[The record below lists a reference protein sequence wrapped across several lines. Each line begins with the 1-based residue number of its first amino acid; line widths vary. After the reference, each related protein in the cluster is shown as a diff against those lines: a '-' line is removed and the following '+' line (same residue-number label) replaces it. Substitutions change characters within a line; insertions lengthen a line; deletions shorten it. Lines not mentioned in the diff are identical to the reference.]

1 MFKDFTNSCLALL
14 FIAIS
19 LLSCKQESEGR
30 VLAEAYGQKLY
41 LEDIQDALAEDM
53 SFEDSV
59 FVLREFINSWVGR
72 QVVLHESELA
82 LTESE
87 RNKEEELK
95 AYKEDLIVYETLNK
109 LASEKMDSTF
119 EEQELLSYYEDNLQ
133 EFVLS
138 ENIIKLSFVKLPQ
151 SLEDLDQLWSDF
163 RDEKVDMKEFARMAM
178 ENGGNYFID
187 SSSWVYFD
195 DILKEIP
202 INTYNQEHFLN
213 NNKNIRIKE
222 GQWAYFV
229 KIIDFRI
236 KNYFLIR
243 GTLIRIIKLN
253 AFCLFLNISK
263 YGNFMN
269 VLNRN
274 LIRRNKFE
282 LC

>member
-41 LEDIQDALAEDM
+41 LEDIQDALVEDM

-59 FVLREFINSWVGR
+59 FVLREFINSWVSR

-87 RNKEEELK
+87 RNKEAELK

-109 LASEKMDSTF
+109 LASEKMDSIF

-151 SLEDLDQLWSDF
+151 SLEDLDQLWADF

-236 KNYFLIR
+236 KSGNSPFEMER
-243 GTLIRIIKLN
+243 ERITKILSVKRQQAYIKQVETELVDK
-253 AFCLFLNISK
+253 AYKS
-263 YGNFMN
+263 
-269 VLNRN
+269 
-274 LIRRNKFE
+274 NKVIIH
-282 LC
+282 